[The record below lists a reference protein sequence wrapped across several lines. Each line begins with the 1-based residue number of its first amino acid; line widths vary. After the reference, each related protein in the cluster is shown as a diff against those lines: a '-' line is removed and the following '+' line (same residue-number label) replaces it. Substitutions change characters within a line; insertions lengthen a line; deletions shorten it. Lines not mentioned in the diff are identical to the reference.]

1 MFNFVSVLFFFW
13 RGNKSSSSGT
23 VQVVILFSQLANILT
38 FENRKLCPKKL
49 PQPVMFKKLESSF
62 FLQGVFLPRLTDL
75 LLNYLPNLCCMLRQ
89 TLSVHRDA
97 FLTKLRPVTR
107 FNIKHI
113 RRVLLL
119 HQIKSG
125 LNKVKS
131 IIPSNNC

>member
-1 MFNFVSVLFFFW
+1 MFFW

-62 FLQGVFLPRLTDL
+62 FLQGVFLRRLTDL
-75 LLNYLPNLCCMLRQ
+75 LRNYLPNLCCMLRQ

-97 FLTKLRPVTR
+97 FLNIFCIVTR
-107 FNIKHI
+107 LNMKQI
-113 RRVLLL
+113 RRFLIFTPSNIVT
-119 HQIKSG
+119 
-125 LNKVKS
+125 S
-131 IIPSNNC
+131 IILSNNC